1 MQVLDRNIH
10 QARAL
15 IIDSNATARS
25 VMAAQLRDLGVQQ
38 VRQLSRVQDARLL
51 LESAPQ
57 DIVLCEMN
65 FDGAPMSGQDLL
77 DELRREQLLPYSTA
91 FILISGEASATQVME
106 AAESAVDGY
115 LVKPCSGAALADRL
129 QEARRRKLALKPVH
143 DAIHA
148 GDLARAASLA
158 ERHYHSREPYTGVA
172 GQLAVEL
179 WLRAE
184 QPQRALVV
192 CEAVLERR
200 SLPWAKAARARCR
213 WVMGELE
220 AARLLLDALV
230 SEAPSY
236 ADAHE
241 LRGRVLA
248 EQGEF
253 APALEAFRQAARLSP
268 GCLLRMQQQGA
279 MAFYLGH
286 GDEAVQQ
293 LERSVALGRKSK
305 LFDPLSLALLGLLR
319 FDRGDRRALT
329 PLNDALA
336 WLRNADPASTRL
348 ERFAQLLTG
357 LDAALTERNTTALAV
372 ARTLSDES
380 ADAGYDLEAAA
391 LALALWQRLPG
402 SVVPAKEYDALVRR
416 LGQRFAVSAA
426 ATEVLV
432 ACAGTRA
439 GAADL
444 LRDCLD
450 MVRGVAAEAQ
460 EKCDANDTVGALNL
474 LLQWAEQTHN
484 AHLAERA
491 LALAES
497 RRSELPDGAEWVERT
512 DALLQTLK
520 LPLHF
525 IAGTRG
531 SARSPGGLALRT

>member
-1 MQVLDRNIH
+1 MQVLDRHIH

-51 LESAPQ
+51 LESAPH
-57 DIVLCEMN
+57 DIVLCEMS

-129 QEARRRKLALKPVH
+129 QEARRRKQVLKPVH

-148 GDLARAASLA
+148 GDLARAAALA
-158 ERHYHSREPYTGVA
+158 ERHHHTQERYAGIA

-184 QPQRALVV
+184 QPQRALAV

-200 SLPWAKAARARCR
+200 PLPWARAARARCR

-230 SEAPSY
+230 AEAPAF

-248 EQGEF
+248 DQGEF
-253 APALEAFRQAARLSP
+253 ASALEAFRQAAKLSP

-279 MAFYLGH
+279 LAFYLGH

-293 LERSVALGRKSK
+293 LERAVALGRKSK

-319 FDRGDRRALT
+319 FDRGDRRSLT

-336 WLRNADPASTRL
+336 ALRSAEPASLRL
-348 ERFAQLLTG
+348 ARFAQLLTG
-357 LDAALTERNTTALAV
+357 LDAVLTERNTTALAV
-372 ARTLSDES
+372 ARALSDES
-380 ADAGYDLEAAA
+380 TDAGYDLEAAA

-402 SVVPAKEYDALVRR
+402 SVVPAKEFDSLVRR
-416 LGQRFAVSAA
+416 LGQRFAVSHA

-432 ACAGTRA
+432 VCAGSRA
-439 GAADL
+439 GAGDL
-444 LRDCLD
+444 LHDCLAH
-450 MVRGVAAEAQ
+450 VRSLATQAQ
-460 EKCDANDTVGALNL
+460 EKADANDPVAGLDL
-474 LLQWAEQTHN
+474 LLQQADQTRN
-484 AHLAERA
+484 AHLADRAAA
-491 LALAES
+491 LAQALCAD
-497 RRSELPDGAEWVERT
+497 LPDGEQWLERAQ
-512 DALLQTLK
+512 ALLQKLR

-531 SARSPGGLALRT
+531 SARSPGGVALRT